1 MAISV
6 TLNRI
11 SARELEQLHE
21 VAQQAGAHIETNIL
35 SRSLSFLKDADY
47 DSLWPTTAD
56 VPLISNFV
64 RDTLKRPT
72 YEVDYI
78 AKYYNHTPLDEPPC
92 VLGYT
97 QVFVMS
103 NGDVLTGCYPLKP
116 VGNILRDSLETILAS
131 DAYISQAR
139 SHGPPRMPRL
149 HLRRR
154 DVPSRAKSYLQRLLR
169 TQPPETPESRRG
181 ELFRLIAATWL
192 AGIVRPHEFR
202 QNSAR
207 TNRNCGWA
215 SGNSAGQ
222 FKRGRRERH
231 SIPTA

>member
-131 DAYISQAR
+131 DAYISQAQA
-139 SHGPPRMPRL
+139 M
-149 HLRRR
+149 
-154 DVPSRAKSYLQRLLR
+154 V
-169 TQPPETPESRRG
+169 
-181 ELFRLIAATWL
+181 
-192 AGIVRPHEFR
+192 
-202 QNSAR
+202 
-207 TNRNCGWA
+207 
-215 SGNSAGQ
+215 
-222 FKRGRRERH
+222 RRECPGCTCGVETSLAVQNPISSAFFELSRLKH
-231 SIPTA
+231 QNHDAENFSVSSPQPG